1 MEYFY
6 LSQHSHNV
14 LKLAGTEIH
23 QLACL
28 FCGRNKPLKDG
39 FRLGEMLIEPID
51 YGIINVRSVGP
62 GPGRGHK
69 GEPGAGLRTIERLN
83 ILEALADPRFSD
95 IAEQVRDRLIVI
107 VRSYIENGVFGIDEL
122 S

>member
-1 MEYFY
+1 MP
-6 LSQHSHNV
+6 
-14 LKLAGTEIH
+14 GGEIY

-28 FCGRNKPLKDG
+28 FCGRNRPLKGG
-39 FRLGEMLIEPID
+39 FRLGEMVIEPAE
-51 YGIINVRSVGP
+51 YGVISVRSVGP

-69 GEPGAGLRTIERLN
+69 GEPGEGLRTIERLN
-83 ILEALADPRFSD
+83 ILEALADPRFLD

-107 VRSYIENGVFGIDEL
+107 VRSYIANGVFGIDEL